1 MHKYCDDHPSLVC
14 MASSAGDSACRFLHI
29 ASHYLVG
36 VIYISSSINFVK
48 NRFGFFTRVCSV
60 DHSGLPPDF
69 SSAHGIGD
77 DDRDEVNTWGH
88 RI

>member
-1 MHKYCDDHPSLVC
+1 MHKDCDDHPSLVC

-29 ASHYLVG
+29 GSHYLVG
-36 VIYISSSINFVK
+36 VMYISSSTKFIK

-60 DHSGLPPDF
+60 DHSGLPPDVF
-69 SSAHGIGD
+69 IGD
-77 DDRDEVNTWGH
+77 DDRDEVNTCGH